1 MKDLVDLPT
10 TLHQLNT
17 QRPIKSKRNRWNVA
31 ISEFARLTHN
41 PIRAIV
47 EELNIQPNPS
57 KPLIALSIGD
67 PTTFGNL
74 KPSPETVDAVRQAI
88 EDGSGNGYAPANG
101 HLEAREAVA
110 RYVQHQ
116 GAVTPNDVILC
127 SGCSSSLDLCI
138 SVLGGPGKNILIPKP
153 GFSIYR
159 TLAEGFGIEC
169 RTYDL
174 LPERNWEADLVQ
186 LEQLID
192 EQTCALVVTN
202 PGNPCGSVFSKAH
215 LEAIVD
221 IAERHFVPIIADEI
235 YEHFVFPGHE
245 FHAVSSLSNRV
256 PVLSCGG
263 LTKRFLVP
271 GWRMGWI
278 IVHDRDGVFAEVRRG
293 LTNLSVRI
301 LGTNTLVQRA
311 LPAILDNTPK
321 DFFDDLV
328 ATLHV
333 RRGLT
338 NLSVR
343 ILGTNTLVQRAL
355 PAILDNTPKDF
366 FDDLVAT
373 LHRHAEVAYKGIKQ
387 IRGLNPIMPGGAMYM
402 MVGIDVEHF
411 PEFETD
417 LRFVEALVAEQS
429 VFCLPGLCFEYP
441 NYFRLVL
448 TVPEEMIVEAVKR
461 LEEFCEQHYK
471 QDNDIL
477 LQQQNGLLN
486 QMTLLLRQYSTSGSS
501 ESVRITLA
509 SVR

>member
-1 MKDLVDLPT
+1 MKDLVDLPA

-31 ISEFARLTHN
+31 ISDFASLTHN

-47 EELNIQPNPS
+47 EGLNIQPNPN

-74 KPSPETVDAVRQAI
+74 KPSPETVDAIRQAI
-88 EDGSGNGYAPANG
+88 EDGTGNGYAPANG

-202 PGNPCGSVFSKAH
+202 PGNPCGSVFPRAH

-245 FHAVSSLSNRV
+245 FHAVSALSNRV

-278 IVHDRDGVFAEVRRG
+278 IVHDREGVFSEVRRG
-293 LTNLSVRI
+293 LANLSVRI
-301 LGTNTLVQRA
+301 LGSNTLVQRA
-311 LPAILDNTPK
+311 LPAILDNTP
-321 DFFDDLV
+321 
-328 ATLHV
+328 
-333 RRGLT
+333 
-338 NLSVR
+338 N
-343 ILGTNTLVQRAL
+343 
-355 PAILDNTPKDF
+355 DF

-373 LHRHAEVAYKGIKQ
+373 LHRHAELAYKGVKQ

-429 VFCLPGLCFEYP
+429 VFCLPGQCFEYP

-471 QDNDIL
+471 LDNDIL

-486 QMTLLLRQYSTSGSS
+486 QMTQL
-501 ESVRITLA
+501 
-509 SVR
+509 

>member
-1 MKDLVDLPT
+1 MKDLVDLPA
-10 TLHQLNT
+10 TLHQLNN

-47 EELNIQPNPS
+47 EGLNIQPNPS

-74 KPSPETVDAVRQAI
+74 KPSQETVDAVRQAL

-116 GAVTPNDVILC
+116 GPVTAADVILC
-127 SGCSSSLDLCI
+127 SGCSSALDLCI
-138 SVLGGPGKNILIPKP
+138 SVLGGPGRNILVPKP

-202 PGNPCGSVFSKAH
+202 PGNPCGSVFPRAH

-235 YEHFVFPGHE
+235 YEHFVFPGQE
-245 FHAVSSLSNRV
+245 FHAVSTLSQRV

-278 IVHDRDGVFAEVRRG
+278 IVHDRDGVFGEVRRG
-293 LTNLSVRI
+293 LANLSVRI
-301 LGTNTLVQRA
+301 LGSNTLVQRA
-311 LPAILDNTPK
+311 LPAILDNTP
-321 DFFDDLV
+321 
-328 ATLHV
+328 
-333 RRGLT
+333 
-338 NLSVR
+338 N
-343 ILGTNTLVQRAL
+343 
-355 PAILDNTPKDF
+355 DF

-373 LHRHAEVAYKGIKQ
+373 LHRHAELAYKGIKQ

-429 VFCLPGLCFEYP
+429 VFCLPGQCFEYP

-471 QDNDIL
+471 LDNDLL

-486 QMTLLLRQYSTSGSS
+486 QMTQL
-501 ESVRITLA
+501 
-509 SVR
+509 

>member
-10 TLHQLNT
+10 TLHQLNN

-31 ISEFARLTHN
+31 ISDFARLTHN

-47 EELNIQPNPS
+47 EGLNIQPNPA

-74 KPSPETVDAVRQAI
+74 KPSSETIEAVRLAI
-88 EDGSGNGYAPANG
+88 EDGTGNGYAPANG

-116 GAVTPNDVILC
+116 GPVTPNDVILC
-127 SGCSSSLDLCI
+127 SGCSSALDLCI

-174 LPERNWEADLVQ
+174 LPERNWEADLGQ

-192 EQTCALVVTN
+192 ERTCAMVVTN
-202 PGNPCGSVFSKAH
+202 PGNPCGSVFSRAH

-221 IAERHFVPIIADEI
+221 IAERHYVPIIADEI

-278 IVHDRDGVFAEVRRG
+278 IVHDRNEVFGEVRRG
-293 LTNLSVRI
+293 LANLSVRI
-301 LGTNTLVQRA
+301 LGSNTLVQRA
-311 LPAILDNTPK
+311 LPAILDNTPN

-328 ATLHV
+328 AV
-333 RRGLT
+333 
-338 NLSVR
+338 
-343 ILGTNTLVQRAL
+343 
-355 PAILDNTPKDF
+355 
-366 FDDLVAT
+366 
-373 LHRHAEVAYKGIKQ
+373 LHRHAELAYKSIKQ

-411 PEFETD
+411 PEFTTD
-417 LRFVEALVAEQS
+417 LSFVEALVHEQS
-429 VFCLPGLCFEYP
+429 VFCLPGQCFEYP

-461 LEEFCEQHYK
+461 LEEFCDQHYK
-471 QDNDIL
+471 HDNDKL
-477 LQQQNGLLN
+477 LQQQHGLLN
-486 QMTLLLRQYSTSGSS
+486 QMTQL
-501 ESVRITLA
+501 
-509 SVR
+509 

>member
-1 MKDLVDLPT
+1 MKDLADLPT
-10 TLHQLNT
+10 TLQQLNT

-31 ISEFARLTHN
+31 ISDFARLTHN

-47 EELNIQPNPS
+47 EGLNIEPNPN

-74 KPSPETVDAVRQAI
+74 KPSPETIDAIRQAI
-88 EDGSGNGYAPANG
+88 EDGTGNGYAPANG

-116 GAVTPNDVILC
+116 GPVTPNDVILC

-202 PGNPCGSVFSKAH
+202 PGNPCGSVFPRAH

-245 FHAVSSLSNRV
+245 FHAVSSLSGRV

-278 IVHDRDGVFAEVRRG
+278 IVHDREGAFAEVRRG
-293 LTNLSVRI
+293 LANLSVRI
-301 LGTNTLVQRA
+301 LGSNTLVQRA
-311 LPAILDNTPK
+311 LPAILDNTP
-321 DFFDDLV
+321 
-328 ATLHV
+328 
-333 RRGLT
+333 
-338 NLSVR
+338 N
-343 ILGTNTLVQRAL
+343 
-355 PAILDNTPKDF
+355 DF

-373 LHRHAEVAYKGIKQ
+373 LHRHAEMAYKAIKQ

-417 LRFVEALVAEQS
+417 LSFVEALVHEQS
-429 VFCLPGLCFEYP
+429 VFCLPGQCFEYP

-448 TVPEEMIVEAVKR
+448 TVPETMIVEAVKR

-471 QDNDIL
+471 LDNDIL

-486 QMTLLLRQYSTSGSS
+486 QMTLL
-501 ESVRITLA
+501 
-509 SVR
+509 

>member
-47 EELNIQPNPS
+47 EGLNIQPNPS

-74 KPSPETVDAVRQAI
+74 KPSPETVDAIRQAI

-202 PGNPCGSVFSKAH
+202 PGNPCGSVFPKAH

-245 FHAVSSLSNRV
+245 FHAVSSLSSRV

-278 IVHDRDGVFAEVRRG
+278 IVHDRDGVFADVRRG
-293 LTNLSVRI
+293 LANLSVRI
-301 LGTNTLVQRA
+301 LGSNTLVQRA
-311 LPAILDNTPK
+311 LPAILDNTP
-321 DFFDDLV
+321 
-328 ATLHV
+328 
-333 RRGLT
+333 
-338 NLSVR
+338 N
-343 ILGTNTLVQRAL
+343 
-355 PAILDNTPKDF
+355 DF

-373 LHRHAEVAYKGIKQ
+373 LHRHAELAYKAIKQ

-429 VFCLPGLCFEYP
+429 VFCLPGQCFEYP

-471 QDNDIL
+471 LDNDIL

-486 QMTLLLRQYSTSGSS
+486 QMTQL
-501 ESVRITLA
+501 
-509 SVR
+509 

>member
-1 MKDLVDLPT
+1 MKDLVDIAAI
-10 TLHQLNT
+10 QKLNT
-17 QRPIKSKRNRWNVA
+17 QRPIKSKRNRWTVG

-47 EELNIQPNPS
+47 DRLNIEPNPS

-74 KPSPETVDAVRQAI
+74 KPSQETIAAI
-88 EDGSGNGYAPANG
+88 REVIEAGNGNGYAPANG

-116 GAVTPNDVILC
+116 GSVSASDVILC
-127 SGCSSSLDLCI
+127 SGCSSALDLCI
-138 SVLGGPGKNILIPKP
+138 SVLGSAGKNILIPKP

-186 LEQLID
+186 LEKLID
-192 EQTCALVVTN
+192 EDTCALVVTN
-202 PGNPCGSVFSKAH
+202 PGNPCGSVFRREH

-245 FHAVSSLSNRV
+245 FHSVSSLSRSV

-278 IVHDRDGVFAEVRRG
+278 IIHDRNNVFTEVRKG
-293 LTNLSVRI
+293 LVNLSVRI
-301 LGTNTLVQRA
+301 LGSNTIIQRA
-311 LPAILDNTPK
+311 LPDILSNTPV

-328 ATLHV
+328 NRLH
-333 RRGLT
+333 
-338 NLSVR
+338 
-343 ILGTNTLVQRAL
+343 
-355 PAILDNTPKDF
+355 
-366 FDDLVAT
+366 
-373 LHRHAEVAYKGIKQ
+373 HHAEVAYKTVKN

-402 MVGIDVEHF
+402 MVGIDIEHF

-417 LRFVEALVAEQS
+417 LNFVEALVREQS
-429 VFCLPGLCFEYP
+429 VFCLPGQCFDYP
-441 NYFRLVL
+441 NYIRLVL
-448 TVPEEMIVEAVKR
+448 TVPEEMIIEAVKR
-461 LEEFCEQHYK
+461 MEEFCEHHYK
-471 QDNDIL
+471 VDNEKL
-477 LQQQNGLLN
+477 LEHQNGLLA
-486 QMTLLLRQYSTSGSS
+486 QLTQL
-501 ESVRITLA
+501 
-509 SVR
+509 

>member
-31 ISEFARLTHN
+31 ISDFARLTHN

-47 EELNIQPNPS
+47 EGLNIQPNPD

-74 KPSPETVDAVRQAI
+74 KPPPETIEAVRLAV
-88 EDGSGNGYAPANG
+88 EDGTGNGYAPANG

-116 GAVTPNDVILC
+116 GPVEPNDVILC
-127 SGCSSSLDLCI
+127 SGCSSALDLCI
-138 SVLGGPGKNILIPKP
+138 SVLGGPGRNMLVPKP

-192 EQTCALVVTN
+192 ERTCALVVTN
-202 PGNPCGSVFSKAH
+202 PGNPCGSVFSRAH
-215 LEAIVD
+215 LESIVD
-221 IAERHFVPIIADEI
+221 IAERHYVPIIADEI

-245 FHAVSSLSNRV
+245 FHAVSSLSHRV

-278 IVHDRDGVFAEVRRG
+278 IVHDRNGVLGEVRRG
-293 LTNLSVRI
+293 LANLSVRI
-301 LGTNTLVQRA
+301 LGTNTLIQRA
-311 LPAILDNTPK
+311 LPAILDNTPN

-328 ATLHV
+328 AV
-333 RRGLT
+333 
-338 NLSVR
+338 
-343 ILGTNTLVQRAL
+343 
-355 PAILDNTPKDF
+355 
-366 FDDLVAT
+366 
-373 LHRHAEVAYKGIKQ
+373 LHRHAELAYKSIKQ

-402 MVGIDVEHF
+402 MVGIDVDHF
-411 PEFETD
+411 PEFPTD
-417 LRFVEALVAEQS
+417 LSFVEALVHEQS
-429 VFCLPGLCFEYP
+429 VFCLPGQCFEYP

-448 TVPEEMIVEAVKR
+448 TVPEEMIAEAVKR
-461 LEEFCEQHYK
+461 LEEFCDQHYK
-471 QDNDIL
+471 PDNDKL
-477 LQQQNGLLN
+477 LQQQHGLLN
-486 QMTLLLRQYSTSGSS
+486 QMTQL
-501 ESVRITLA
+501 
-509 SVR
+509 